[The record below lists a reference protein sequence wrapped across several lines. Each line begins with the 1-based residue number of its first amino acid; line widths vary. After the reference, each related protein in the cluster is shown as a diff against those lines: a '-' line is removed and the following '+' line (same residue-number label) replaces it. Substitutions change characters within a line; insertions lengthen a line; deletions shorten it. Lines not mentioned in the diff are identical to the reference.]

1 MNKGILVLPPG
12 VARCVT
18 ISLMSWQSPGHDRDP
33 GTRDPNPAASNPAA
47 SNPVASN
54 PAALSD
60 ALDRLR
66 LRGAIFLR
74 GEYTEGWAY
83 ESLPATDVANLLV
96 PGAPRVILFH
106 VVDHGR
112 CWIETED
119 GVRLWAD
126 AGDVIVLPYGDAHR
140 MGGTEDALMVSVAS
154 LIDPPPWTEMPVI
167 HHGAGGTETHVVCGY
182 LTSDDPLFDP
192 RLRALPPVFV
202 VHPPS
207 GAARQFVRSSVDYA
221 LQQTSRVDVDRFEAP
236 TDIPQLLVREVL
248 KIHLA
253 GAPAAERGWLNALRD
268 PVLAPALAA
277 MHGDPGRKWT
287 VAELARA
294 ANVSVSSLDERF
306 RALLG
311 MPPIR
316 YLTDWRM
323 HIARDLLEC
332 GDRGVGAV
340 ARQVGYES
348 EEAFSRAFKRAH
360 GVAPSLWRRGLVAAV
375 PASETAA
382 T

>member
-1 MNKGILVLPPG
+1 MNKGISLFPPTLG
-12 VARCVT
+12 CCVT
-18 ISLMSWQSPGHDRDP
+18 ISVVSWQMTDHDRGP
-33 GTRDPNPAASNPAA
+33 GAVDRNPAP
-47 SNPVASN
+47 
-54 PAALSD
+54 ALSD

-66 LRGAIFLR
+66 LNGAIFLR

-83 ESLPATDVANLLV
+83 ESMPTTDIANLLV

-106 VVDHGR
+106 VIDRGR
-112 CWIETED
+112 CWIETD
-119 GVRLWAD
+119 DAVRHWAEG
-126 AGDVIVLPYGDAHR
+126 GDVVVLPYGESHR

-154 LIDPPPWTEMPVI
+154 LVQPPPWSEMPVI
-167 HHGAGGTETHVVCGY
+167 HHGAGGPETHVVCGY

-207 GAARQFVRSSVDYA
+207 GSARQFVRASVDYA
-221 LQQTSRVDVDRFEAP
+221 LQQTSQVDVDRFAAP
-236 TDIPQLLVREVL
+236 TEIPQLLLREVL

-277 MHGDPGRKWT
+277 MHGTPSRKWS
-287 VAELARA
+287 VADLAA
-294 ANVSVSSLDERF
+294 AGNVSVSSLDERF
-306 RALLG
+306 RAMLG

-323 HIARDLLEC
+323 HIARDLLESSNQ
-332 GDRGVGAV
+332 GVAAV

-360 GVAPSLWRRGLVAAV
+360 GVAPSLWRRGLLAV
-375 PASETAA
+375 PGPGSA
-382 T
+382 